1 MNDLVGV
8 LVAVLLLAG
17 NAFFVAAEFSLISAR
32 RDRLETIVDESN
44 GGRQRRARTVI
55 RAGERLSL
63 MLAGAQL
70 GITICSILLGRVAE
84 PALAHLIERPL
95 HWAQVPG
102 GFTHPIA
109 FVVALALVVVLHIML
124 GEMVPKNIALAGPE
138 RAAML
143 LVPAHLLFIRI
154 ARPLIGFYNWSAN
167 ISLRALRI
175 DPKDELETTVTEG
188 ELAVML
194 AESRDEGLLDAQE
207 HERLTRALTTSARP
221 VREVA
226 ISLSDIQSIPVR
238 IDSGSGRRGP
248 TLGSIEDAVTR
259 TGYSRYPVRG
269 IGDDDPP
276 LATSPFLGY
285 LHVKDVLD
293 EILDDSVHADSIVGA
308 DRIHPLP
315 RIDADL
321 PLDDAIT
328 ALRRESSHLGAVID
342 ASGVTVGIVALEDLV
357 EELIGTLPDGTH
369 RR

>member
-1 MNDLVGV
+1 MNDVVGI

-32 RDRLETIVDESN
+32 RDRLETIVDESSS
-44 GGRQRRARTVI
+44 GRQRRARTVI

-84 PALAHLIERPL
+84 PALAHLIESPL
-95 HWAQVPG
+95 HWAHVPTG
-102 GFTHPIA
+102 LTHPIA

-143 LVPAHLLFIRI
+143 LVPAHLLFIRL

-175 DPKDELETTVTEG
+175 DPKDELEATVTEG
-188 ELAVML
+188 ELSVML

-226 ISLSDIQSIPVR
+226 IGLSEIHSVPVR
-238 IDSGSGRRGP
+238 TDSTTGRRGP
-248 TLGSIEDAVTR
+248 TLGSIEDAVVR

-269 IGDDDPP
+269 IDGTKP
-276 LATSPFLGY
+276 ATGPFLGY

-293 EILDDSVHADSIVGA
+293 EILDDTVHADTIVGA

-342 ASGVTVGIVALEDLV
+342 EAGITVGIVALEDLV
-357 EELIGTLPDGTH
+357 EELIGTLPDDTH